1 VRGYEENTLGPDD
14 SAGRALGGNFLLVA
28 NADVILPVPF
38 LQDLESV
45 RVTAFVDAGNVYGQD
60 ENIDLGDLRYSVGIS
75 GLWVSPFG
83 VLTVSVAQPFHDQ
96 DDDDTQPFQF
106 TFGTN
111 F

>member
-1 VRGYEENTLGPDD
+1 
-14 SAGRALGGNFLLVA
+14 
-28 NADVILPVPF
+28 
-38 LQDLESV
+38 
-45 RVTAFVDAGNVYGQD
+45 
-60 ENIDLGDLRYSVGIS
+60 
-75 GLWVSPFG
+75 